1 MPYGIE
7 LAQAAGAQATG
18 NTINEGFG
26 LILANP
32 KRKAQ
37 MRTAKQMQNLQIEGQ
52 KHMTD
57 FNFKKQMELW
67 EKTGYGAQV
76 DQMKRAGIN
85 PALLYG
91 MGSGGGQTANVE
103 SGQVGTQ
110 QAQAPQA
117 SHGSEGMGLMIG
129 QMGLLQAQK
138 ENIEADTDLKKADA
152 KNKGADTENKYLT
165 NEFLMKTMEDRIDI
179 INTDRA
185 RQIEELDI
193 AIGNKEVERSTRM
206 KRIEEINLRA
216 ATALIEQKLADQL
229 TKESKARTGLIGK
242 EGELIDSEKELIKQ
256 KIRESEQLI
265 KYWANIMSH
274 KWAQMDREVGAP
286 RDEDTDFFDKLLDK
300 IPGFIIGGKLG
311 GKTGHTPIE
320 GFKRK

>member
-1 MPYGIE
+1 MPAWEQIGM
-7 LAQAAGAQATG
+7 QAASGAVNAG
-18 NTINEGFG
+18 MG
-26 LILANP
+26 LMLGGIQD
-32 KRKAQ
+32 KRQVRQQK
-37 MRTAKQMQNLQIEGQ
+37 RLTNIQIDAQ
-52 KHMTD
+52 KHLAD
-57 FNFKKQMELW
+57 FNFQKQLEMW
-67 EKTGYGAQV
+67 KATNYGAQ
-76 DQMKRAGIN
+76 MEELNKAGLN

-91 MGSGGGQTANVE
+91 MGGGGGTTAGTGGGTGVSGGIAAGH
-103 SGQVGTQ
+103 SGEVQ
-110 QAQAPQA
+110 QML
-117 SHGSEGMGLMIG
+117 GMGI
-129 QMGLLQAQK
+129 QRELLLAQK
-138 ENIEADTDLKKADA
+138 ENIQADTDLKKADA

-193 AIGNKEVERSTRM
+193 AIGNKKVERATRM

-311 GKTGHTPIE
+311 GKAGHTPIE
-320 GFKRK
+320 GFRRK